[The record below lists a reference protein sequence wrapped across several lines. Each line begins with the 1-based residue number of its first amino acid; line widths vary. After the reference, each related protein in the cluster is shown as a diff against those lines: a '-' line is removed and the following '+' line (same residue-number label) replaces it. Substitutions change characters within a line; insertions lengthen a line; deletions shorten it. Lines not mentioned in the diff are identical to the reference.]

1 MPRTLPQTLGQLA
14 LALLNATLILL
25 ALCLWLG
32 WGAASAVRDV
42 SGDMAM
48 RKEVLTGLRDD
59 LQGLTAEVAALRS
72 DLAQGKTPDGPRI
85 DALDTRLATISEN
98 LARTAEAANRMAD
111 ASAQAVGNEIR
122 AFLNRFAP

>member
-59 LQGLTAEVAALRS
+59 LQGLKAEVAALRS

-111 ASAQAVGNEIR
+111 SSAQAVGNEIR

>member
-48 RKEVLTGLRDD
+48 RKEVLTGLRTD
-59 LQGLTAEVAALRS
+59 LQGLKAEVAALRS

>member
-59 LQGLTAEVAALRS
+59 LQGLKAEVAALRS

>member
-85 DALDTRLATISEN
+85 DALDTRLATISES